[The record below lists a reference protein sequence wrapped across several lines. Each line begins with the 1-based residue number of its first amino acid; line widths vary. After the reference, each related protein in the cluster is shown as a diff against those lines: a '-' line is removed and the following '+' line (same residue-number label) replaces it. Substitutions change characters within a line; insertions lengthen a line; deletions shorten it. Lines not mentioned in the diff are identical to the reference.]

1 MSLFLG
7 TAREIITPKIGACLY
22 GYKPDWHSTSVA
34 DDLTAI
40 AFYFKSEKKEALWIS
55 VTVCLL
61 NTELMNDLRKN
72 ISDKTGVPFENII
85 ISATHTHSGPNTSGE
100 YGWGGIDEEYCN
112 EIFIP
117 SLLKVSSDAMLF
129 PVEVEMGIGIGDSDI
144 GVNRREFFEDG
155 KTYLGQNPWGCYN
168 PQMTVIAFRDKEHKP
183 VANMVH
189 YGMHGTC
196 AGSNYEISRDWSG
209 VMCDM
214 LEKDSKA
221 LTAFV
226 TGPEGDVG
234 PRLSNGHTTGAR
246 DISYVYEIGNKAALD
261 AVKIYK
267 SIKVYNKS
275 PRLDVAEREISIPL
289 KDRYTKE
296 FAQNML
302 DTYYAGKTVNLE
314 GRMRMFF
321 EKVIDSY
328 NIDFVAKKTRE
339 VPHNFLILGDLA
351 IVTFPYEM
359 FSEIGLR
366 IAKFSPFPY
375 TLSLACTNGSKSYFV
390 TESEICRGGYEINSF
405 LYKDIQPFVDN
416 ADYYLIKNTLD
427 DLKSLYEED

>member
-7 TAREIITPKIGACLY
+7 TAREIITPKVGACLY
-22 GYKPDWHSTSVA
+22 GYKPDWHSTSIA

-40 AFYFKSEKKEALWIS
+40 AFYFESEDTKALWIS

-61 NTELMNDLRKN
+61 NTELHNSIRMD
-72 ISDKTGVPFENII
+72 ISKETGVPFENII

-100 YGWGGIDEEYCN
+100 YGWGDVDREYCDS
-112 EIFIP
+112 IYIP
-117 SLLKVSSDAMLF
+117 ALLKVSKDAVSS

-144 GVNRREFFEDG
+144 GVNRREYKEDG

-168 PQMTVIAFRDKEHKP
+168 PQMTVIAFRDKDHKP
-183 VANMVH
+183 VANIVH

-196 AGSNYEISRDWSG
+196 AGSNREISRDWSG

-234 PRLSNGHTTGAR
+234 PRLSNGCTTGSG

-267 SIKVYNKS
+267 SIRVYNKD
-275 PRLDVAEREISIPL
+275 PRLAAAQTEMTLPL
-289 KDRYTKE
+289 AKRYSKE
-296 FAQNML
+296 FAEEQL
-302 DTYYAGKTVNLE
+302 KKYAGLTVNLG
-314 GRMRMFF
+314 GRMRVFF
-321 EKVIDSY
+321 ESVIASYDSE
-328 NIDFVAKKTRE
+328 FKEEETRSI
-339 VPHNFLILGDLA
+339 PHNFLILGDLA
-351 IVTFPYEM
+351 IVSFPYEM

-390 TESEICRGGYEINSF
+390 TETEICRGGYEIDSF
-405 LYKDIQPFVDN
+405 LNKNIQPFVNN
-416 ADYYLIKNTLD
+416 ADYYLINDTLQ
-427 DLKSLYEED
+427 DLKKLYEEE

>member
-7 TAREIITPKIGACLY
+7 TAREIITPEVGACLY

-40 AFYFKSEKKEALWIS
+40 AFYFESEGTKALWIS

-61 NTELMNDLRKN
+61 NTEMHNDIRRD
-72 ISDKTGVPFENII
+72 ISNETGVPFENII

-100 YGWGGIDEEYCN
+100 YGWGDVDREYCDS
-112 EIFIP
+112 IYIP
-117 SLLKVSSDAMLF
+117 ALLKVSKAAMTS
-129 PVEVEMGIGIGDSDI
+129 PVEVEMGIGVGNSDI

-168 PQMTVIAFRDKEHKP
+168 PQMTVIAFRDKEHNP

-234 PRLSNGHTTGAR
+234 PRLSNGRTTGNR
-246 DISYVYEIGNKAALD
+246 DITYVYEIGNKAALD
-261 AVKIYK
+261 AVNIYK
-267 SIKVYNKS
+267 SIRVYNKS
-275 PRLDVAEREISIPL
+275 PRLTVAQTDMSIPL
-289 KDRYTKE
+289 AKRYDKK
-296 FAQNML
+296 FAEDML
-302 DTYYAGKTVNLE
+302 KRYEGKTVNLE
-314 GRMRMFF
+314 GRMRAFF
-321 EKVIDSY
+321 EKVIESY
-328 NIDFVAKKTRE
+328 SSDFEEKETIE
-339 VPHNFLILGDLA
+339 VPHNFLVLGDLA
-351 IVTFPYEM
+351 IVSFPYEM
-359 FSEIGLR
+359 FSEIGMR

-375 TLSLACTNGSKSYFV
+375 TISLACTNGSESYFV
-390 TESEICRGGYEINSF
+390 TETEICRGGYEINSF
-405 LYKDIQPFVDN
+405 LYKDIQPMVNN
-416 ADYYLIKNTLD
+416 ADYYLIRDTLD
-427 DLKSLYEED
+427 DLKKLYAEE